1 MTMEKKHPRGS
12 HTRAVIV
19 HPRFAHTLADPPVPS
34 VALTADWRHLPY
46 ELLEAVA
53 SHLDK
58 AQDLL
63 ALSAVCRDT
72 T

>member
-1 MTMEKKHPRGS
+1 MAASKQPSRGS
-12 HTRAVIV
+12 HSRAVIV

-34 VALTADWRHLPY
+34 AAPTADWRHLPY

-58 AQDLL
+58 AQDVL